1 MRLLIGNHA
10 PPESVRR
17 VFCPGA
23 ARRMVFLAHQMIFDV
38 TGSLLADG
46 CQIKQFVLDERVIG
60 PLGNFPIFGRM
71 HA

>member
-1 MRLLIGNHA
+1 
-10 PPESVRR
+10 
-17 VFCPGA
+17 
-23 ARRMVFLAHQMIFDV
+23 MVFLAHQMIFDV

-60 PLGNFPIFGRM
+60 PLGNFPIYGRM